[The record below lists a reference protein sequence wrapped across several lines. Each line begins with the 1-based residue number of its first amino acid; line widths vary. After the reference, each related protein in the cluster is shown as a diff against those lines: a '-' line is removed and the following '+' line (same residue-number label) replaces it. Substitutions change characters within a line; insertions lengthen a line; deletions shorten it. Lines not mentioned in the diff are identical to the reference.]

1 MPEIPEELRYT
12 EDHEWVK
19 LTDGEVQY
27 GITDYAQEELG
38 DIVYI
43 ELPEVGDEVEKGD
56 MIGVIESVKT
66 VSDLYAPM
74 TGNIKEVNEA
84 LEEAPETIN
93 EDPYGDGWIVTI
105 EYNDKSEYE
114 SLMDAEEFKLH
125 TE

>member
-19 LTDGEVQY
+19 LTDGDAKY

-43 ELPEVGDEVEKGD
+43 ELPEVGEDVEKGD
-56 MIGVIESVKT
+56 MMGVVESVKT
-66 VSDLYAPM
+66 VSDLYAPISG
-74 TGNIKEVNEA
+74 TIKEINES
-84 LEEAPETIN
+84 LEGAPETIN

-105 EYNDKSEYE
+105 EYDDKSEYE

-125 TE
+125 IE

>member
-19 LTDGEVQY
+19 LTDGEAQY

-43 ELPEVGDEVEKGD
+43 ELPEVGEDVEKGD

-74 TGNIKEVNEA
+74 TGTITKVNDE
-84 LEEAPETIN
+84 LEESPETIN
-93 EDPYGDGWIVTI
+93 DDPYGDGWIVKI
-105 EYNDKSEYE
+105 EYEDKSEYE

>member
-43 ELPEVGDEVEKGD
+43 ELPEVGEEVEKGD
-56 MIGVIESVKT
+56 MIGVVESVKT
-66 VSDLYAPM
+66 VSDLYAPISG
-74 TGNIKEVNEA
+74 TIKEVNDA
-84 LEEAPETIN
+84 LEDSPETIN

-105 EYNDKSEYE
+105 EYEDKSEYE
-114 SLMDAEEFKLH
+114 GLMDAEEFKLH